1 MNAWFPTMELFLV
14 FTLLLAVLHLGGA
27 SAIIRHVP
35 WIRNSAA
42 LLIAFLSAYVFSIAL
57 DNMWAPVIGG
67 TSLSI
72 IPIIA
77 GTTYGWGFYSAARKL
92 VTRPAV
98 ARSAYFV
105 VGSLAVFAGFVGHRH
120 NLAVGGSLLLIS
132 IVLPFE
138 AQIAPTRA
146 AVASN

>member
-1 MNAWFPTMELFLV
+1 AL
-14 FTLLLAVLHLGGA
+14 
-27 SAIIRHVP
+27 IRHLS
-35 WIRNSAA
+35 WIRHGAA
-42 LLIAFLSAYVFSIAL
+42 LLIAYISAYVFSIAL
-57 DNMWAPVIGG
+57 DNMWAPLVGG
-67 TSLSI
+67 TSLSV

-92 VTRPAV
+92 VTRPAI

-105 VGSLAVFAGFVGHRH
+105 LGSLAVFAGLVGHKH

-146 AVASN
+146 AVVSN